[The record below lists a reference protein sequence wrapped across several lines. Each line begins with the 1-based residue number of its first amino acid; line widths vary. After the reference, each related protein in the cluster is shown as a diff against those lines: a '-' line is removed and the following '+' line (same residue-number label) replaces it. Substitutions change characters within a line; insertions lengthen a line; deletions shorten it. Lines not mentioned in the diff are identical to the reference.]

1 MSESLKEIIEALP
14 YRPPFLFVDVL
25 KEVTENGSKGYY
37 QLKKDEYF
45 YQGHFPNNPITP
57 GVILIEIMAQIG
69 LVCYGIYLA
78 KEKLKGQEAL
88 LVPIFTSTAVDFLG
102 PVYPEDQLEI
112 TSKKIYYRFNRIK
125 CLVTCKNVITNQV
138 VCKGEFSGMI
148 VNKDKIDQ

>member
-1 MSESLKEIIEALP
+1 MSKLLKEIIKSLP
-14 YRPPFLFVDVL
+14 YEPPFLFVDAL
-25 KEVTENGSKGYY
+25 ENITENGSKGYY

-57 GVILIEIMAQIG
+57 GAILIEIMAQIG

-78 KEKLKGQEAL
+78 KEKIKGPEASVL
-88 LVPIFTSTAVDFLG
+88 PIFTSAAVDFLG
-102 PVYPEDQLEI
+102 PVFPEDKLEV
-112 TSKKIYYRFNRIK
+112 TSEKIYYRFDKLK
-125 CLVTCKNVITNQV
+125 CLITCKNITSNQV

>member
-78 KEKLKGQEAL
+78 KEKLKGQESL

-112 TSKKIYYRFNRIK
+112 TSKKIYYRFNKIK

>member
-1 MSESLKEIIEALP
+1 MSKLLEEIIALLP
-14 YRPPFLFVDVL
+14 YRAPFLFVDAL
-25 KEVTENGSKGYY
+25 EEITENGSKGYY

-69 LVCYGIYLA
+69 LVCFGIYLS
-78 KEKLKGQEAL
+78 KTKLKNQETSF
-88 LVPIFTSTAVDFLG
+88 VPIFTSAEVDFLG

-112 TSKKIYYRFNRIK
+112 TSRKIYYRFDKLK
-125 CLVTCKNVITNQV
+125 CLVTCRNIITNQV

>member
-25 KEVTENGSKGYY
+25 KEVTQNGSKGYY

-112 TSKKIYYRFNRIK
+112 TSKKIYYRFNKIK

>member
-1 MSESLKEIIEALP
+1 
-14 YRPPFLFVDVL
+14 
-25 KEVTENGSKGYY
+25 
-37 QLKKDEYF
+37 
-45 YQGHFPNNPITP
+45 
-57 GVILIEIMAQIG
+57 MAQIG
-69 LVCYGIYLA
+69 LVCYGIYLE

-88 LVPIFTSTAVDFLG
+88 LVPIFTSAAVDFLG

-112 TSKKIYYRFNRIK
+112 TSKKIYYRFNKLK

>member
-14 YRPPFLFVDVL
+14 YRPPFLFVDAL
-25 KEVTENGSKGYY
+25 EEVTENGSKGYY

-45 YQGHFPNNPITP
+45 YQGHFPDNPITP

-69 LVCYGIYLA
+69 LVCYGIYLE

-88 LVPIFTSTAVDFLG
+88 LVHIFTSAAVDFLG

-112 TSKKIYYRFNRIK
+112 TAKKIYYRFNKLK

>member
-14 YRPPFLFVDVL
+14 YRPPFLFVDAL
-25 KEVTENGSKGYY
+25 EEVTENGSKGYY

-45 YQGHFPNNPITP
+45 YQGHFPDNPITP

-88 LVPIFTSTAVDFLG
+88 LVPIFTSAAVDFLG

-112 TSKKIYYRFNRIK
+112 TSKKIYYRFNKLK